1 MRCYEPPR
9 ARGRHS
15 PRRSTEHLKKEAPRR
30 ALDLET
36 ELTSR
41 VGVKRLAVG
50 QCSSLLKV
58 PHVRLTTE
66 PSLPRRELQISKDP
80 RDVLSGAAHG
90 CKRDNRKLLPRRLL
104 PAGCGC
110 KFASPTLT
118 NVLSGHAG
126 ARSPTGA
133 GTTSG
138 LGAYE
143 TQGTDQGPARHAI
156 LGLERATLALLE
168 ADLQW
173 LAQHPDRTM
182 RLRRMAPV
190 ELQQ

>member
-1 MRCYEPPR
+1 
-9 ARGRHS
+9 
-15 PRRSTEHLKKEAPRR
+15 
-30 ALDLET
+30 
-36 ELTSR
+36 
-41 VGVKRLAVG
+41 VGVKRLVVG

-80 RDVLSGAAHG
+80 RGRLSGAAHG

-104 PAGCGC
+104 PAGGGC

-138 LGAYE
+138 LGAHE
-143 TQGTDQGPARHAI
+143 TQGTDQGRARLHHARRPARHLR
-156 LGLERATLALLE
+156 LGARQPRAPRSRPAMAGAASGPHDAAAPHGSGGAATA
-168 ADLQW
+168 ADDQP
-173 LAQHPDRTM
+173 AGKRASRSDQA
-182 RLRRMAPV
+182 RRGSP
-190 ELQQ
+190 